1 MKKGLSCFEAGY
13 ASEEATLAEI
23 KRIYD
28 DTGYVIDT
36 HTAVASAVF
45 RDLAAKGRCDDN
57 TPVVIASTASPYKF
71 SRSIVNAIS
80 GDAKNSSRT
89 DLEMIDELDKILG
102 TDGIS
107 GEPKAIQDIRTADIL
122 HDKHIKIDEM
132 KQTVADFLK

>member
-1 MKKGLSCFEAGY
+1 M
-13 ASEEATLAEI
+13 
-23 KRIYD
+23 
-28 DTGYVIDT
+28 
-36 HTAVASAVF
+36 ASAVC

-80 GDAKNSSRT
+80 DDAKNSSRT

-132 KQTVADFLK
+132 KQTVTDFLK